1 MAMPVR
7 LATWVLT
14 FSEMTMS
21 HAHHR
26 VIGLMLTLALGLT
39 ACSASI
45 NDSISVA
52 AGEQHEGALATVNG
66 SIEIGEGAEV
76 TGSLRTVNG
85 GVRLGEGAR
94 SGRAETVNGSIRV
107 ARGAQFGGG
116 STVNGGI
123 ELDESVVVSGGIR
136 TVNGRITTGPGTRI
150 DGDVATTNGTIR
162 LLSSEVTGKVATTNG
177 NVHVLDASRVAG
189 GIHLRKR
196 DDGDSVDKELRVII
210 GRDSVVGGPVLIE
223 NPARL
228 FVHESAVIGEVT
240 GAEVERYTGDRPE

>member
-1 MAMPVR
+1 MMHVN
-7 LATWVLT
+7 
-14 FSEMTMS
+14 
-21 HAHHR
+21 HR
-26 VIGLMLTLALGLT
+26 MIGLMLVLGLGLT

-52 AGEQHEGALATVNG
+52 AGEQHDGALATVNG
-66 SIEIGEGAEV
+66 SIEVGEGAEV

-116 STVNGGI
+116 NTVNGGI
-123 ELDESVVVSGGIR
+123 ELDESVVVSGSIR
-136 TVNGRITTGPGTRI
+136 TVNGRITTGPGSRV

-162 LLSSEVTGKVATTNG
+162 LLRSDITGTVATTNG
-177 NVHVLDASRVAG
+177 NVHVLDASRVVG

-196 DDGDSVDKELRVII
+196 DDRNSADDGSVERELRVIV
-210 GRDSVVGGPVLIE
+210 GRDSVIDGPILIE
-223 NPARL
+223 SQARL
-228 FVHESAVIGEVT
+228 FVHDSAVVGEVS